1 MANRIWWMQLHK
13 ASLKPTNCIAFNI
26 YSSILKPI
34 FMKGYFQRALPR
46 TMSMISLD
54 IASQMVCIMK
64 VLWTVAVQRSI
75 TSFWHQWRWS
85 GTKGRKKYFQT
96 KSLTRWNFFLGSCN
110 TSQRRFGS
118 IHCGVWEKKLDWG
131 HLPKHITQM
140 TTSQSTRY
148 SRKALVTKKTAIGND
163 QQKMKNVVQ
172 QQQHEVE
179 KAVIGVK
186 NTTYV
191 LNIVSWFFLKKS
203 GSEWL
208 NCSVY
213 STLKSLIPVSCVRV
227 WKHVGQV
234 PLHVCQMKQNRAF
247 IITMTLPSDS
257 FDSLS
262 VSHEDALTVT
272 RIPKVVAEGV
282 WTKASM
288 LITESNAI
296 TFAPGFGKR
305 DRIVKS
311 TSGPSPHLVIAT
323 KEFQYKCDDKCP
335 KYKSLSLCLHRV
347 TAAESNGELHSSWIG
362 SEKHDQNKR

>member
-148 SRKALVTKKTAIGND
+148 SRKALVTKKNSNREWST
-163 QQKMKNVVQ
+163 KN
-172 QQQHEVE
+172 EE
-179 KAVIGVK
+179 C
-186 NTTYV
+186 
-191 LNIVSWFFLKKS
+191 
-203 GSEWL
+203 GS
-208 NCSVY
+208 
-213 STLKSLIPVSCVRV
+213 
-227 WKHVGQV
+227 
-234 PLHVCQMKQNRAF
+234 
-247 IITMTLPSDS
+247 
-257 FDSLS
+257 
-262 VSHEDALTVT
+262 
-272 RIPKVVAEGV
+272 
-282 WTKASM
+282 
-288 LITESNAI
+288 
-296 TFAPGFGKR
+296 
-305 DRIVKS
+305 
-311 TSGPSPHLVIAT
+311 
-323 KEFQYKCDDKCP
+323 
-335 KYKSLSLCLHRV
+335 
-347 TAAESNGELHSSWIG
+347 TAATWSWKGCNWCEKYHLCAEYSFLILPEEKWFRMTELQRLQHF
-362 SEKHDQNKR
+362 KKLNTC